1 MSHNLL
7 CHKHMHLLSYKNTSQ
22 SSRSVCVHF
31 LQLGRFLCDS
41 GTSPFQKIS
50 MAQLASD
57 HKFLLLYKINRV
69 SSAFY
74 CLILMLEG
82 QSKESLSHF
91 SVLGTQ
97 RSCGTF
103 SILISSITWPA
114 GSTSGQSPSIHNDV
128 EKTHQSPY

>member
-1 MSHNLL
+1 MPHAYVFAFLQKCKS
-7 CHKHMHLLSYKNTSQ
+7 S
-22 SSRSVCVHF
+22 SSRSVMCS
-31 LQLGRFLCDS
+31 LSPGRFFFCDS
-41 GTSPFQKIS
+41 GTSHFQKIS
-50 MAQLASD
+50 RAQLASD

-69 SSAFY
+69 SLAFD